1 MKVTV
6 DKETQNERLAICRDC
21 KHMKGRW
28 LWLFNAQSC
37 DICKCN
43 LKAKTKM
50 DKCWGGKCPIDK
62 W

>member
-1 MKVTV
+1 MTVTV
-6 DKETQNERLAICRDC
+6 NKETQTKRLEICGKC
-21 KHMKGRW
+21 EHMKGRW

-37 DICKCN
+37 GVCKCN

-50 DKCWGGKCPIDK
+50 HKCWGGKCPIDK